1 MAVRPG
7 EIDIFD
13 EVDEL
18 ASLATI
24 RSPVSLAEAAA
35 LVRIA
40 RRVLDFP
47 KDDIG
52 LQRLEVHEGPR
63 LVAVITNECRE
74 STRALLQGWGI
85 NCDVA

>member
-13 EVDEL
+13 DVDEL

-24 RSPVSLAEAAA
+24 RSPVSLTEAAE

-40 RRVLDFP
+40 RRVLNLP
-47 KDDIG
+47 KDEIG

-63 LVAVITNECRE
+63 LVAFITHECRE

-85 NCDVA
+85 KCDVA